1 METTHL
7 QIRPSLP
14 EDAPA
19 LFRLT
24 SDPAVTH
31 YMRFSTHMAPRQ
43 AEELIKSY
51 TAPGCAGFT
60 LVEKATGRYAGVI
73 ALKPEGR
80 SGEYS
85 VSVMLTP
92 ALWNR
97 GYATQALHA
106 MVGYAQTVLF
116 ARMISAYVVGENQS
130 SRRVLA
136 KCGFMAEEKREYDGT
151 SDGLY
156 IYRLRLD
163 GGEGAFAHV

>member
-1 METTHL
+1 
-7 QIRPSLP
+7 
-14 EDAPA
+14 
-19 LFRLT
+19 
-24 SDPAVTH
+24 
-31 YMRFSTHMAPRQ
+31 
-43 AEELIKSY
+43 
-51 TAPGCAGFT
+51 
-60 LVEKATGRYAGVI
+60 
-73 ALKPEGR
+73 
-80 SGEYS
+80 
-85 VSVMLTP
+85 
-92 ALWNR
+92 
-97 GYATQALHA
+97 